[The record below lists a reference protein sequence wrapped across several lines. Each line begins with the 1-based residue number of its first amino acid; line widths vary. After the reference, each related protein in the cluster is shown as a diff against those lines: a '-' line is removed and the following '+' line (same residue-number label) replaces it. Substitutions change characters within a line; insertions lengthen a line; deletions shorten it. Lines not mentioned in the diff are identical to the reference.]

1 MKWQYVWGMM
11 ILVAMA
17 GAAGC
22 TQEEAPAP
30 DLRSPALPGQQIV
43 AIGNV
48 TGQGQQLGG
57 VLTTGTIDTITVRT
71 GLVPGAK
78 AVSMENISVVYADA
92 VRTETLA
99 PVGGFR
105 GLPGQGAWGILGI
118 DSEAGPTN
126 NRLEDHEE
134 FVIQINPKASIMPG
148 QMFTIVLRPLAG
160 KPLTLRR
167 MAPSAILAENNILVS
182 V

>member
-1 MKWQYVWGMM
+1 MKWQYVWGIL

-22 TQEEAPAP
+22 TQEEATAP
-30 DLRSPALPGQQIV
+30 ELRSLALPGQQLV

-71 GLVPGAK
+71 GLVQGAK

-99 PVGGFR
+99 PIGGFR
-105 GLPGQGAWGILGI
+105 GVPGQGAWGIMGVEN
-118 DSEAGPTN
+118 EAGHTN

-134 FVIQINPKASIMPG
+134 FVIRINPKASIMPG
-148 QMFTIVLRPLAG
+148 QMFTVVVRPLAG
-160 KPLTLRR
+160 TPLTLRR